1 MLLIQQRQEGK
12 ERFCLFSFPN
22 SFSMVF
28 TQIMSNPKHIILFP
42 QKLEYT
48 CLSTEKSLMVIT
60 LQRAQGNVSLSVD
73 LHALQFYSCPLGMDQ
88 LNICITYLVT
98 SCISTQ
104 GPILRDDLSSSFC
117 FICFPSLF
125 LFKTPR
131 GFGPPLSFFFFPL
144 LYI

>member
-1 MLLIQQRQEGK
+1 MLLTQQRQEGK
-12 ERFCLFSFPN
+12 ERLCLFSFPN

-73 LHALQFYSCPLGMDQ
+73 LHALQFYSCPLCMDQ
-88 LNICITYLVT
+88 LNICITYLVM
-98 SCISTQ
+98 SC
-104 GPILRDDLSSSFC
+104 
-117 FICFPSLF
+117 LF
-125 LFKTPR
+125 FFKTPQ
-131 GFGPPLSFFFFPL
+131 GFWPSPQLLFFSPTIYMITILDLVLVSHL
-144 LYI
+144 LNH